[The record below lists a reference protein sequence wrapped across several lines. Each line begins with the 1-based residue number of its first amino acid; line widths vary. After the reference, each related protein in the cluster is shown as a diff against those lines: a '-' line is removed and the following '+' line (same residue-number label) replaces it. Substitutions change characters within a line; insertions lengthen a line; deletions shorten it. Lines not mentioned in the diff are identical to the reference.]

1 MIQGTLPSGAPLSF
15 VFRRGPPFKGTPGF
29 LWLIHGEKGEI
40 KVEAS
45 SAAMQVV
52 DEGKSIQI
60 HNFETDEVE
69 TVEWESKF
77 VELPS
82 PARSVAAMY
91 EAFADET
98 EKYPDFDRAV
108 LRHRQIEEM
117 LKNAKDDGKGA

>member
-1 MIQGTLPSGAPLSF
+1 M
-15 VFRRGPPFKGTPGF
+15 
-29 LWLIHGEKGEI
+29 
-40 KVEAS
+40 EAAS
-45 SAAMQVV
+45 TAMQVG
-52 DEGKSIQI
+52 DEGKSIQV

-108 LRHRQIEEM
+108 LRHRQIEEI
-117 LKNAKDDGKGA
+117 LKNAEDDRKGA

>member
-1 MIQGTLPSGAPLSF
+1 M
-15 VFRRGPPFKGTPGF
+15 
-29 LWLIHGEKGEI
+29 
-40 KVEAS
+40 EAA
-45 SAAMQVV
+45 SAAMQVS
-52 DEGKSIQI
+52 DEGKSIQV

-77 VELPS
+77 VDLPS
-82 PARSVAAMY
+82 PARGVAAMY

-117 LKNAKDDGKGA
+117 LKNAEDDGKVA